1 MNNDEKVLV
10 KLRAYVKMCGSQK
23 EAAHRLGLSAQ
34 YISDLMKGRRRV
46 SESIANKFG
55 FTAMWVSY
63 SEVQRHLTNVCT
75 TDQPTAD
82 GEQAQKSPKVPS
94 KESVSFKPAGR

>member
-34 YISDLMKGRRRV
+34 YISDLLKGRRMV

-63 SEVQRHLTNVCT
+63 SEVQRHLTINAV
-75 TDQPTAD
+75 D
-82 GEQAQKSPKVPS
+82 SPLLCKCLGDAC
-94 KESVSFKPAGR
+94 ENGICQQCGAAKPANH